1 MSSPSAAESGSVL
14 AAIAEEE
21 EEGEEVDAS
30 GVEEKDVE
38 LVMSQAN
45 VSKAKAV
52 KALKN
57 NDNDIVNTIMEL
69 TMCTVTQ

>member
-1 MSSPSAAESGSVL
+1 MSAPSAAESGSVP
-14 AAIAEEE
+14 AAFAEEE
-21 EEGEEVDAS
+21 EEVDAS

-57 NDNDIVNTIMEL
+57 NDNDIVNALMEL
-69 TMCTVTQ
+69 TM

>member
-1 MSSPSAAESGSVL
+1 MSNQFFFPQ
-14 AAIAEEE
+14 
-21 EEGEEVDAS
+21 VDAT

-57 NDNDIVNTIMEL
+57 NANDIVNAIMEL
-69 TMCTVTQ
+69 TM